1 MLDVNLMDTFVQ
13 RARRRGLSVVLPE
26 GQDPRIIRAARRLL
40 DDGIARP
47 IVLGAPEALQRAA
60 DEAECALEGIPF
72 VDHAASDELEG
83 YVRDYAARRQL
94 SEKVARRMV
103 RRPLVFGGMMV
114 AAGQA
119 DAMVAG
125 VTHATAIVIQAG
137 ALTVGY
143 APGIRTISSFFLMIV
158 PELHGRRDVPLF
170 FADCAVNIAPSS
182 EQLADIATA
191 SYGSAEKL
199 IGGEPRV
206 AMLSF
211 STHGSASH
219 EHVDRV
225 VRARD
230 LAAERLPDGVV
241 DGEFQADAAI
251 VPQVAARKVHTD
263 SQVAGNANV
272 LIFPDLGAG
281 NIAYKLTQY
290 LAGAH
295 AIGPVLQGFSKPV
308 SDLSRGASAEDIVA
322 TSVIVLAMA

>member
-1 MLDVNLMDTFVQ
+1 MLDVKLMDAFVQ
-13 RARRRGLSVVLPE
+13 RARQRDLSVVLPE
-26 GQDPRIIRAARRLL
+26 GQDPRIVRAARRLK

-47 IVLGAPEALQRAA
+47 IVLGSPEALGRAA
-60 DEAECALEGIPF
+60 KEAECSLEGITL
-72 VDHAASDELEG
+72 VDYTASDDLEV
-83 YVRDYAARRQL
+83 YVQQYAARRRL
-94 SEKVARRMV
+94 PERVARRMV
-103 RRPLVFGGMMV
+103 RRPLILGGMMA

-125 VTHATAIVIQAG
+125 VAHATAIVIQAG

-158 PELHGRRDVPLF
+158 PELNGRRDVPLI
-170 FADCAVNIAPSS
+170 FADCAVNIAPTS

-191 SYGSAEKL
+191 SCESAQKL

-211 STHGSASH
+211 STLGSAAH
-219 EHVDRV
+219 EEVDRV

-230 LAAERLPDGVV
+230 LAAERLPGGVV

-251 VPQVAARKVHTD
+251 VPEVAARKVKTD
-263 SQVAGNANV
+263 STVAGNANV
-272 LIFPDLGAG
+272 LIFPDLGSG

-290 LAGAH
+290 LARAH
-295 AIGPVLQGFSKPV
+295 AIGPVLQGFSKPI
-308 SDLSRGASAEDIVA
+308 SDLSRGASVEDIVA
-322 TSVIVLAMA
+322 TSAIVLAMA